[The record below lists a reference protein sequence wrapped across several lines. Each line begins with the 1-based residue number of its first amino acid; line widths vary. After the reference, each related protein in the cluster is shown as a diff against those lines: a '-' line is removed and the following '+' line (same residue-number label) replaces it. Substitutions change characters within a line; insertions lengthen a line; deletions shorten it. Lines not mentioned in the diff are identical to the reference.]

1 MTIER
6 WGGVGAFAMVF
17 LFLFVVVI
25 GPDFLFPAM
34 GLPRPRRTP
43 SDPAIRLATLEHPA
57 NYIADLA
64 GLLLSA
70 SFILVTVGLHD
81 RLKATAPNLSRL
93 ALIAAVIGGVVGM
106 VGMMVISHSRSAVGA
121 IEDPAIAHAAMTTT
135 QAIGIGIALVGLIFA
150 GGAFL
155 LSGWAALEGGGLP
168 QTLGWLLVAEG
179 VIFVLYSLIAPFS
192 PSFGG
197 FAGLLL
203 GVAAPLVTLV
213 GVIWLGIVLWRG

>member
-1 MTIER
+1 MTLER
-6 WGGVGAFAMVF
+6 WGSVGAFAMVF

-25 GPDFLFPAM
+25 GPDFVFPAM
-34 GLPRPRRTP
+34 GLPRPSRTP
-43 SDPAIRLATLEHPA
+43 ADPAIRLATHGHPA
-57 NYIADLA
+57 NSTADFA

-81 RLKATAPNLSRL
+81 RLKASAPSLSRL
-93 ALIAAVIGGVVGM
+93 ALIAAVIGGVLGM
-106 VGMMVISHSRSAVGA
+106 VGMMVISYSRSAVSA
-121 IEDPAIAHAAMTTT
+121 IEDPAIAYAAMTTT
-135 QAIGIGIALVGLIFA
+135 QSIGIGIALVGFMFV

-179 VIFVLYSLIAPFS
+179 AIFVLYSLIAPLS
-192 PSFGG
+192 PGFGG
-197 FAGLLL
+197 FAGLVL

-213 GVIWLGIVLWRG
+213 GVIWLGIVLWHG

>member
-1 MTIER
+1 MNPER
-6 WGGVGAFAMVF
+6 WGGAGAFAMVF

-34 GLPRPRRTP
+34 GLPRPSRTP
-43 SDPAIRLATLEHPA
+43 SDPAIRLATLGHPA

-70 SFILVTVGLHD
+70 SFVLVTVGLHD

-93 ALIAAVIGGVVGM
+93 AVIAAVIGGVVGM
-106 VGMMVISHSRSAVGA
+106 VGMMVISYTRSAVGS
-121 IEDPAIAHAAMTTT
+121 IEDPIVAHAALTTT
-135 QAIGIGIALVGLIFA
+135 QAVGTGIALIGFMFA
-150 GGAFL
+150 GAAFL
-155 LSGWAALEGGGLP
+155 LSGWAALDGGGLP

-179 VIFVLYSLIAPFS
+179 IIFVIYSLIAPLS
-192 PSFGG
+192 PGFGG
-197 FAGLLL
+197 FAGLML

-213 GVIWLGIVLWRG
+213 GVIWLGVVLWQG